1 MVKTKIH
8 PVLTIDGPGGSGKGT
23 IAQKVA
29 DHLGWHFLDSGA
41 LYRLLALAAI
51 NHSVPLDDEQSLSI
65 LAAHL
70 DIEFIVAAGVE
81 PKVVLEGDD
90 VSLDIRLPETSE
102 AASKIAALPS
112 VRSAL
117 LSRQREFQKSPGL
130 VADGRDMGTVVFPEA
145 PLKIY
150 LTASVEERAQ
160 RRYRQLKEKGQNV
173 NLSHLLDD
181 IQARDDRDMNRAVA
195 PLRPAEDAKIIDSS
209 LLSIDEVFREV
220 LNLLEDRGMIAT
232 DLRKQV

>member
-1 MVKTKIH
+1 MTKKLY

-29 DHLGWHFLDSGA
+29 EHLGWHFLDSGA
-41 LYRLLALAAI
+41 LYRLLALAAV
-51 NHSVPLDDEQSLSI
+51 NHSVELDNEESLAI

-70 DIEFIVAAGVE
+70 DIEFIVAKGNE
-81 PKVVLEGDD
+81 PKVILEGVD

-102 AASKIAALPS
+102 AASKVAVLPT
-112 VRSAL
+112 VRTAL
-117 LSRQREFQKSPGL
+117 LSRQREFQKKPGL

-160 RRYRQLKEKGQNV
+160 RRYKQLKMKGQNV
-173 NLSHLLDD
+173 NLSALLDD

-195 PLRPAEDAKIIDSS
+195 PLRPADDAKIIDSS
-209 LLSIDEVFREV
+209 NMSIDEVFTEV
-220 LNLLEDRGMIAT
+220 LTSLQDKGLIGEF
-232 DLRKQV
+232 

>member
-1 MVKTKIH
+1 MNAQIF

-29 DHLGWHFLDSGA
+29 EHLGWHFLDSGA
-41 LYRLLALAAI
+41 LYRLLALSAI
-51 NHSVPLDDEQSLSI
+51 NHSVDLDNEESLAI

-70 DIEFIVAAGVE
+70 DIEFIVVVGKE
-81 PKVVLEGDD
+81 PKVILEGVD
-90 VSLDIRLPETSE
+90 VSLDIRLPETGE
-102 AASKIAALPS
+102 AASKVAALPS

-160 RRYRQLKEKGQNV
+160 RRFKQLKEKGQNV
-173 NLSHLLDD
+173 NLSALLDD

-195 PLRPAEDAKIIDSS
+195 PLRPAEDAIIIDSS
-209 LLSIDEVFREV
+209 AMSIVEVFEKV
-220 LNLLEDRGMIAT
+220 LSLLLDRGMIAAN
-232 DLRKQV
+232 KAN

>member
-1 MVKTKIH
+1 MMNAQIF

-29 DHLGWHFLDSGA
+29 EHLGWHFLDSGA
-41 LYRLLALAAI
+41 LYRLLALSAI
-51 NHSVPLDDEQSLSI
+51 NHSVALDNEESLAI

-70 DIEFIVAAGVE
+70 DIEFIVVVGKE
-81 PKVVLEGDD
+81 PKVILEGVD
-90 VSLDIRLPETSE
+90 VSLDIRLPETGE
-102 AASKIAALPS
+102 AASKVAALPS

-160 RRYRQLKEKGQNV
+160 RRYKQLKEKGQNV
-173 NLSHLLDD
+173 NLSTLLDD

-195 PLRPAEDAKIIDSS
+195 PLRPAEDAIIIDSS
-209 LLSIDEVFREV
+209 AMSIVEVFEKV
-220 LNLLEDRGMIAT
+220 LSLLLDRGMIAAN
-232 DLRKQV
+232 KAN

>member
-1 MVKTKIH
+1 MAIDF

-29 DHLGWHFLDSGA
+29 EHLGWHFLDSGA
-41 LYRLLALAAI
+41 LYRLLAVAAI
-51 NHSVPLDDEQSLSI
+51 NHSVALDNEESLAI

-70 DIEFIVAAGVE
+70 DIEFIVEAGKE
-81 PKVVLEGDD
+81 PKVMLEGAD
-90 VSLDIRLPETSE
+90 VSLDIRLPEAGE
-102 AASKIAALPS
+102 AASKVATLPS
-112 VRSAL
+112 VRDAL

-160 RRYRQLKEKGQNV
+160 RRYKQLKEKGQNV
-173 NLSHLLDD
+173 NLSALLDE
-181 IQARDDRDMNRAVA
+181 IQARDDRDINRAVA

-209 LLSIDEVFREV
+209 VMSIEQVFEEV
-220 LNLLEDRGMIAT
+220 LSLLRDKHMIAAG
-232 DLRKQV
+232 

>member
-1 MVKTKIH
+1 MNGHVF

-29 DHLGWHFLDSGA
+29 EHLGWHFLDSGA

-51 NHSVPLDDEQSLSI
+51 NHSVHLDNEESLAI

-70 DIEFIVAAGVE
+70 DIEFLVTTGKE
-81 PKVVLEGDD
+81 PKVMLEGVD
-90 VSLDIRLPETSE
+90 VSLDIRLPETGE
-102 AASKIAALPS
+102 AASRVAALPS
-112 VRSAL
+112 VRAAL
-117 LSRQREFQKSPGL
+117 LSRQREFQRAPGL

-160 RRYRQLKEKGQNV
+160 RRYKQLKEKGQNV
-173 NLSHLLDD
+173 NLSALLDD

-195 PLRPAEDAKIIDSS
+195 PLRPAEDAEMIDSS
-209 LLSIDEVFREV
+209 LMSIDEVFEKV
-220 LNLLEDRGMIAT
+220 LMMLANRGMIAA
-232 DLRKQV
+232 DKSK